1 MIVQNSDT
9 GGLLQNAMRKIGK
22 KRTRSIHVQAFVSAG
37 IDQTMKRPVVCA
49 FQHPLFSD
57 YPMQWEV
64 PADWVYPV
72 HGDQLD
78 LYKHENTRVLYDHTG
93 VVLL

>member
-1 MIVQNSDT
+1 
-9 GGLLQNAMRKIGK
+9 
-22 KRTRSIHVQAFVSAG
+22 
-37 IDQTMKRPVVCA
+37 
-49 FQHPLFSD
+49 
-57 YPMQWEV
+57 MQWEV